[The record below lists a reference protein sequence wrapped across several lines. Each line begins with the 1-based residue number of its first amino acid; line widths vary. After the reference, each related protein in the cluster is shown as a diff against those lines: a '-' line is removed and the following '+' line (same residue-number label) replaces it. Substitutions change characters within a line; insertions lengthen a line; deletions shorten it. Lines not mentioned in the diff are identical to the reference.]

1 MSKERQE
8 QRTNTTSQND
18 GGRLSESGSTVSSKP
33 VSNRTSWSGLLKRTY
48 NVLNSKSG
56 STRATD
62 SSSSAV
68 LGGLMFVGALIAG
81 AIPLPLSWIAGVG
94 IGSIVGK
101 KTGNG
106 SPILA
111 TGVGALI
118 GLVFGLTFA
127 PSFFGLG
134 IILTLLLTV
143 VSAVVG
149 GVGFLVLEE

>member
-1 MSKERQE
+1 
-8 QRTNTTSQND
+8 
-18 GGRLSESGSTVSSKP
+18 
-33 VSNRTSWSGLLKRTY
+33 
-48 NVLNSKSG
+48 
-56 STRATD
+56 
-62 SSSSAV
+62 
-68 LGGLMFVGALIAG
+68 MFVGALIAG